1 MVISDYIY
9 KGDILDL
16 LSFVSL
22 IHSLYHKSGV
32 LMIKYSANSNEKQ
45 DK

>member
-9 KGDILDL
+9 KGDILDM
-16 LSFVSL
+16 LSFVSP
-22 IHSLYHKSGV
+22 IHSIINQV
-32 LMIKYSANSNEKQ
+32 QLMMTYSVNSNEKQ

>member
-9 KGDILDL
+9 KGDILDML
-16 LSFVSL
+16 NFVSL
-22 IHSLYHKSGV
+22 IHSIINQV
-32 LMIKYSANSNEKQ
+32 QLMMTYSVNSNEKQ

>member
-9 KGDILDL
+9 KGDILDM

-22 IHSLYHKSGV
+22 IHSIINQV
-32 LMIKYSANSNEKQ
+32 QLMMTYSVNSNEKQ